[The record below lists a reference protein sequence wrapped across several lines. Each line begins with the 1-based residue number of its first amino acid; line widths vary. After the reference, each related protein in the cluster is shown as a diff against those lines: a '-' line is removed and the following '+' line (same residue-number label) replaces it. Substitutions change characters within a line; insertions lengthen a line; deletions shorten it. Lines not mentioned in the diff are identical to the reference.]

1 MSITQDKK
9 GFMWF
14 GTWNGLS
21 KFDGYRF
28 KTYKSTPSD
37 PESLINNRVDL
48 IIEDSYQYIWVLS
61 YDGQVHRFDP
71 RSEKFNNIPINAH
84 ERSNRGKGITHIQ
97 HAGEGKMWL
106 LSDTEGCF
114 RIETDPETH
123 NLTSHWYSTKNKKL
137 PSDIVNK
144 IYTDPQKN
152 SWIMTKQGMISV
164 DSVGNSYP
172 VRYPSSVHQ
181 PIIYDA
187 LYSGGHMWFSSS
199 SGQIFRQSDN
209 GISELIQL
217 PTEDIICSIKQLKNK
232 QLLFLTERDGF
243 FIYDIT
249 TRQISH
255 VKQDT
260 FPLQARHQ
268 QMISAFIDSHNEIW
282 LLLSETGVLHHNLKN
297 GTTDYFWLKGDV
309 INPYSYPPT
318 PFISEDCK
326 GRLWIRPSGGA
337 FSYYDRQENKLKYFY
352 NAPEDPARKF
362 SNILHTAFSDRQ
374 GNLWLCTH
382 SKGLEKISFCRNS
395 R

>member
-144 IYTDPQKN
+144 IYIDPQKN

-199 SGQIFRQSDN
+199 GQIFRQSDN

-217 PTEDIICSIKQLKNK
+217 PTEDIICSITKYGYYFPKPV
-232 QLLFLTERDGF
+232 FC
-243 FIYDIT
+243 II
-249 TRQISH
+249 ISKT
-255 VKQDT
+255 VL
-260 FPLQARHQ
+260 PI
-268 QMISAFIDSHNEIW
+268 IS
-282 LLLSETGVLHHNLKN
+282 G
-297 GTTDYFWLKGDV
+297 
-309 INPYSYPPT
+309 
-318 PFISEDCK
+318 
-326 GRLWIRPSGGA
+326 
-337 FSYYDRQENKLKYFY
+337 
-352 NAPEDPARKF
+352 
-362 SNILHTAFSDRQ
+362 
-374 GNLWLCTH
+374 
-382 SKGLEKISFCRNS
+382 
-395 R
+395 